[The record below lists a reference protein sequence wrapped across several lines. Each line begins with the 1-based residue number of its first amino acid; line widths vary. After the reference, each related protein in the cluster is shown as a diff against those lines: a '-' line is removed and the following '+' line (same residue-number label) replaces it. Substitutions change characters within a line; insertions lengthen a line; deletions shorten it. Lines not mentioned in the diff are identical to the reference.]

1 LNVTKNI
8 INREVAMSGERF
20 EFFLIRVR
28 DFQTLGDD
36 IDQLIMKEQLYN
48 KTIFMKIE
56 RYWEHKHG
64 R

>member
-1 LNVTKNI
+1 
-8 INREVAMSGERF
+8 MSGERF